1 MTEPDDFQPEDDFAA
16 LFEASTRATSLKKGQ
31 AVEGIIVGIG
41 AEVALI
47 DVGSKSEAV
56 LDVAELKDDDGV
68 LEAAVG
74 DRIQAVVIDTV
85 GGLKLSRRLARKAAT
100 DKEVEDAFHARLP
113 VEGSVTGLTKGG
125 YEVKIAR
132 SRAFCPFSQIDLVRT
147 ETPEVHVGQT
157 YTFRI
162 TEFRDGG
169 RSIVVSRRA
178 MLEEAQQARAE
189 EVRRSVVPGAVL
201 TGRVVSVPAFGAFVD
216 LGGGVQ
222 GLLHV
227 SEIGWS
233 RVANAADALTVGDE
247 ITVKV
252 LRVDEATQKIAL
264 GLKQLAEDPW
274 TGVASTY
281 EVGQV
286 RPGTVTRLAEFGAFV
301 ELEPGVEGL
310 AHASTFPPSG
320 QRDAWRRS
328 VKVGLTGVFQVL
340 SVDPDKKRIG
350 VTLMPDGTTAA
361 GLAEEA
367 ADQAAATSRATVSQ
381 VAGFGSLGD
390 KLRDALKPRR

>member
-1 MTEPDDFQPEDDFAA
+1 MNEPEQDEFAA
-16 LFEASTRATSLKKGQ
+16 LFEASTRATTLSRGQ
-31 AVEGIIVGIG
+31 SVEGTIVGIG

-56 LDVAELKDDDGV
+56 MDVAELKDDDGV

-74 DRIQAVVIDTV
+74 DRIQAVVIDTA
-85 GGLKLSRRLARKAAT
+85 GGIRLSRKLARKAAT
-100 DKEVEDAFHARLP
+100 DKEIEDAFHARLP
-113 VEGSVTGLTKGG
+113 VEGTVQGVVKGG
-125 YEVKIAR
+125 YDVKVAR

-147 ETPEVHVGQT
+147 ENPEAHVGQA

-162 TEFRDGG
+162 TEFKDGG
-169 RSIVVSRRA
+169 RNIVVSRRA
-178 MLEEAQQARAE
+178 ILDEEQQARAE
-189 EVRRSVVPGAVL
+189 DVRRTVVPGAVL

-216 LGGGVQ
+216 LGGNVQ

-233 RVANAADALTVGDE
+233 RLADASEAVKPGDE

-252 LRVDEATQKIAL
+252 LRVDEATGKIAL

-274 TGVASTY
+274 TKVSGTY

-286 RPGTVTRLAEFGAFV
+286 RPGRITRVAEFGAFV

-310 AHASTFPPSG
+310 AHASTFPASG
-320 QRDAWRRS
+320 QRDAWRRT
-328 VKVGLTGVFQVL
+328 VKVGMTGVFQVL
-340 SVDPDKKRIG
+340 SVDTDKKRIG

-367 ADQAAATSRATVSQ
+367 AEQAAATSRATVTQ
-381 VAGFGSLGD
+381 VAGFGSLAD
-390 KLRDALKPRR
+390 KLRDALKPR

>member
-1 MTEPDDFQPEDDFAA
+1 MSEPEDFVEEDFAA
-16 LFEASTRATSLKKGQ
+16 LFEASTRATRLSRGQ
-31 AVEGIIVGIG
+31 SVEGTIVGIG
-41 AEVALI
+41 PEVVLV

-56 LDVAELKDDDGV
+56 LDIAEVSDDAGV
-68 LEAAVG
+68 LEVSVG
-74 DRIQAVVIDTV
+74 DRIQAVVVDTT
-85 GGLKLSRRLARKAAT
+85 GGITLSRKLARKAAT
-100 DKEVEDAFHARLP
+100 DKELEDAFHARLP
-113 VEGSVTGLTKGG
+113 VEGTVQGAIKGG
-125 YEVKIAR
+125 YEIKVAR
-132 SRAFCPFSQIDLVRT
+132 SRAFCPFSQMDLFRT
-147 ETPEVHVGQT
+147 ENPEVHVGQA

-162 TEFRDGG
+162 TEFKDGG
-169 RSIVVSRRA
+169 RNIVVSRRA
-178 MLEEAQQARAE
+178 ILEEEQQARAE
-189 EVRRSVVPGAVL
+189 EVRRTIVPGAVL

-227 SEIGWS
+227 SEMGWS
-233 RVANAADALTVGDE
+233 RVADASAAVAPGDE

-274 TGVASTY
+274 TRVATTY

-286 RPGTVTRLAEFGAFV
+286 RPGRVTRLAEFGAFV

-310 AHASTFPPSG
+310 AHLSTFQASG
-320 QRDAWRRS
+320 QRDAWRRA
-328 VKVGLTGVFQVL
+328 VKVGMTGVFQVL

-350 VTLMPDGTTAA
+350 VTLMPEGTTAA

-367 ADQAAATSRATVSQ
+367 ADEAAATARATVTQ
-381 VAGFGSLGD
+381 VAGFGSLSD
-390 KLRDALKPRR
+390 KLRDALKGR

>member
-1 MTEPDDFQPEDDFAA
+1 MTEPDDFHPEDDFAA

-31 AVEGIIVGIG
+31 PVEGTIVGIG

-68 LEAAVG
+68 LEVAVG
-74 DRIQAVVIDTV
+74 DRIQAVVVDTV
-85 GGLKLSRRLARKAAT
+85 GGLKLSRKLARKAAT
-100 DKEVEDAFHARLP
+100 DKEVEDAYLSRLP
-113 VEGSVTGLTKGG
+113 VEGSVTAVIKGG

-132 SRAFCPFSQIDLVRT
+132 SRAFCPFSQIDLFRT

-162 TEFRDGG
+162 TEFKDGG
-169 RSIVVSRRA
+169 RSIVVSRRVI
-178 MLEEAQQARAE
+178 LDEEQQARAE
-189 EVRRSVVPGAVL
+189 EVRRTVVPGAIL
-201 TGRVVSVPAFGAFVD
+201 TGRVVSVPSFGAFVD

-222 GLLHV
+222 GLVHV

-233 RVANAADALTVGDE
+233 RVADASEALKAGDE

-274 TGVASTY
+274 TKVASAY

-286 RPGTVTRLAEFGAFV
+286 RPGRVTRLAEFGAFV

-310 AHASTFPPSG
+310 AHASTFPASG
-320 QRDAWRRS
+320 QRDAWRRTI
-328 VKVGLTGVFQVL
+328 KAGMTGVFQIL

-367 ADQAAATSRATVSQ
+367 ADQAAATARATVTQ

-390 KLRDALKPRR
+390 KLRDALKGR

>member
-1 MTEPDDFQPEDDFAA
+1 MTEPDDFHPEDDFAA

-31 AVEGIIVGIG
+31 PVEGTIVGIG

-68 LEAAVG
+68 LEVAVG
-74 DRIQAVVIDTV
+74 DRIQAVVVDTV
-85 GGLKLSRRLARKAAT
+85 GGLKLSRKLARKAAT
-100 DKEVEDAFHARLP
+100 DKEVEDAYLSRLP
-113 VEGSVTGLTKGG
+113 VEGSVTAVIKGG

-132 SRAFCPFSQIDLVRT
+132 SRAFCPFSQIDLFRT

-162 TEFRDGG
+162 TEFKDGG
-169 RSIVVSRRA
+169 RSIVVSRRV
-178 MLEEAQQARAE
+178 LLDEEQQARAE
-189 EVRRSVVPGAVL
+189 EVRRTVVPGAIL
-201 TGRVVSVPAFGAFVD
+201 TGRVVSVPSFGAFVD

-222 GLLHV
+222 GLVHV

-233 RVANAADALTVGDE
+233 RVADASEALKAGDE

-274 TGVASTY
+274 TKVASAY

-286 RPGTVTRLAEFGAFV
+286 RPGRVTRLAEFGAFV

-310 AHASTFPPSG
+310 AHASTFPASG
-320 QRDAWRRS
+320 QRDAWRRTI
-328 VKVGLTGVFQVL
+328 KAGMTGVFQIL

-367 ADQAAATSRATVSQ
+367 ADQAAATARATVTQ

-390 KLRDALKPRR
+390 KLRDALKGR

>member
-1 MTEPDDFQPEDDFAA
+1 MSEPEDFHPEEDFAA
-16 LFEASTRATSLKKGQ
+16 LFEASSRASRFTKGQ
-31 AVEGIIVGIG
+31 AVEGTIVGIG
-41 AEVALI
+41 DEVALVDI
-47 DVGSKSEAV
+47 GSKSEAV
-56 LDVAELKDDDGV
+56 LDVAELKDEAGV

-74 DRIQAVVIDTV
+74 DRIAAVVVDTV
-85 GGLKLSRRLARKAAT
+85 GGLTLSRKLVRKAAS
-100 DKEVEDAFHARLP
+100 DKEVEDAYHARIP
-113 VEGSVTGLTKGG
+113 VEGSVQGLVKGG
-125 YEVKIAR
+125 YEVKIGR
-132 SRAFCPFSQIDLVRT
+132 SRAFCPLSQIDVIRT
-147 ETPEVHVGQT
+147 EQPEVHVGQT

-162 TEFRDGG
+162 TEFKDAG

-178 MLEEAQQARAE
+178 VLEVEQQARAE
-189 EVRRSVVPGAVL
+189 QVRQTVVPGAVL

-227 SEIGWS
+227 SEMGWS
-233 RVANAADALTVGDE
+233 RVADASAAVSVGDQ

-274 TGVASTY
+274 TRVAAAY

-286 RPGTVTRLAEFGAFV
+286 RQGRVTRLAEFGAFV

-310 AHASTFPPSG
+310 AHASTFPSSA
-320 QRDAWRRS
+320 QRGGWRR
-328 VKVGLTGVFQVL
+328 VVQEGMTGAFQVL

-350 VTLMPDGTTAA
+350 VTLLAEGTTAES
-361 GLAEEA
+361 LAADA
-367 ADQAAATSRATVSQ
+367 ADQADATSRATVTH
-381 VAGFGSLGD
+381 VAGFGSLAD
-390 KLRDALKPRR
+390 KLRDAFKGR

>member
-1 MTEPDDFQPEDDFAA
+1 MTEPEQDEFAA
-16 LFEASTRATSLKKGQ
+16 LFEASTRARSLSKGQ
-31 AVEGIIVGIG
+31 SIEGTIVGIG
-41 AEVALI
+41 PEVALI

-56 LDVAELKDDDGV
+56 LDVSELKDDDGV

-74 DRIQAVVIDTV
+74 DRIQAVVIDTA
-85 GGLKLSRRLARKAAT
+85 GGIKLSRKLARKAAT
-100 DKEVEDAFHARLP
+100 DKELEEAFHSRLP
-113 VEGSVTGLTKGG
+113 VEGVVQGLIKGG
-125 YEVKIAR
+125 YDVKVAR
-132 SRAFCPFSQIDLVRT
+132 SRAFCPFSQIDLFRT
-147 ETPEVHVGQT
+147 ENPEVHVGQT

-178 MLEEAQQARAE
+178 VLEVEQQARAE
-189 EVRRSVVPGAVL
+189 EVRRSVVPGAIL
-201 TGRVVSVPAFGAFVD
+201 AGRVVSVPAFGAFVD

-227 SEIGWS
+227 SEMGWS
-233 RVANAADALTVGDE
+233 RVATASEAVKVGDE

-274 TGVASTY
+274 AKVAGAY

-286 RPGTVTRLAEFGAFV
+286 RPGRVTRLAEFGAFV

-310 AHASTFPPSG
+310 AHASTFAPSG
-320 QRDAWRRS
+320 QRDAWRRT
-328 VKVGLTGVFQVL
+328 VKVGMPGDFQILT
-340 SVDPDKKRIG
+340 VDQDKKRIG
-350 VTLMPDGTTAA
+350 VALMPEGTTTAS
-361 GLAEEA
+361 LA
-367 ADQAAATSRATVSQ
+367 ADASDQAEATARATVTQ
-381 VAGFGSLGD
+381 VEGFGSLAD
-390 KLRDALKPRR
+390 KLRDALKSR